1 MKSEMDKLKILLV
14 DDDEDDRQF
23 FADALEGIELNT
35 DLHQLENG
43 KSCMEFLLSNT
54 ENTPDLVFLD
64 LNMPIMNGF
73 ECLEAIRNTPHLK
86 DLLVA
91 IYSTSSAERDIEET
105 FEKGANIY
113 IKKPSS
119 FSELK
124 KSLKQ
129 VVKMNWAY
137 HLNDF
142 KKENFLLKI

>member
-1 MKSEMDKLKILLV
+1 MKSDMDKLKILLV

-43 KSCMEFLLSNT
+43 KSCMEFLLSDT

>member
-1 MKSEMDKLKILLV
+1 MDKLKILLV

-35 DLHQLENG
+35 ELRQLENG
-43 KSCMEFLLSNT
+43 KSCMEYLLGNT

-73 ECLEAIRNTPHLK
+73 ECLEAIRRTPHLK
-86 DLLVA
+86 GLLVA

>member
-1 MKSEMDKLKILLV
+1 MDKLRILLV

-23 FADALEGIELNT
+23 FADALEGLELNT
-35 DLHQLENG
+35 DLCQLENG
-43 KSCMEFLLSNT
+43 KSCMEYLLADT

-86 DLLVA
+86 ELLVA

>member
-1 MKSEMDKLKILLV
+1 MDKLRILLV

-43 KSCMEFLLSNT
+43 KSCMEYLLT
-54 ENTPDLVFLD
+54 DTYNTPDLVFLD

-73 ECLEAIRNTPHLK
+73 ECLEAIRRTPHLK

-119 FSELK
+119 FNELK

>member
-1 MKSEMDKLKILLV
+1 MDKLRILLV

-43 KSCMEFLLSNT
+43 KSCMEYLLSDT
-54 ENTPDLVFLD
+54 DNTPDLVFLD

-73 ECLEAIRNTPHLK
+73 ECLEAIRRTPHLK

-119 FSELK
+119 FTELK

>member
-1 MKSEMDKLKILLV
+1 MNKLRILLV

-23 FADALEGIELNT
+23 FADALDGIELNT
-35 DLHQLENG
+35 QLHLLENG
-43 KSCMEFLLSNT
+43 KSCMEYLNKET
-54 ENTPDLVFLD
+54 ENLPDLIFLD

-73 ECLEAIRNTPHLK
+73 ECLEAIRSTPHLK
-86 DLLVA
+86 DIMVA

-119 FSELK
+119 FNELK

-129 VVKMNWAY
+129 VVKMNWSY

-142 KKENFLLKI
+142 KKENFLLKV